1 MASISSPARSSEPA
15 PELPTEVV
23 RATFDELREVR
34 DRLHASHR
42 VARCDLRLALRGLR
56 YGRAP
61 RREPEPPPTGLVLSG
76 DCVCRDLMADVL
88 HVVTTFLTEHGATIT
103 NPPGA
108 VRVHVRK
115 RVHDVLRS
123 YRCARGAQAKPKQAR
138 SNRYGRALPDDEHRA
153 MLAHL
158 VDEAGYSAPLPG
170 GGYLVRRLAERCAV
184 EFGKPVTH
192 YLERVPAM
200 MNTIRRVCSTG
211 ARVNVGTNAAPEY
224 VTWYDAYIDRPL
236 GRRPDTAVTS
246 LSDDRAS
253 LWGSDHVADPS
264 AQSAFAA
271 VEVRGVDLDPDSVV
285 VDTVVTRLSEVSP
298 SARAASLRSALL
310 GLADSGFLSHQRAES
325 LLSDPYGMDLVMS
338 RVQAVIEARGGRVNR
353 G

>member
-1 MASISSPARSSEPA
+1 MSE
-15 PELPTEVV
+15 LSTEVV
-23 RATFDELREVR
+23 RAAFDELREVR
-34 DRLHASHR
+34 EQLHISHQIS
-42 VARCDLRLALRGLR
+42 RCDLRLILRELR
-56 YGRAP
+56 YGQAP
-61 RREPEPPPTGLVLSG
+61 PEEVESHTRLVLSG

-88 HVVTTFLTEHGATIT
+88 HVVTTFLTERGATIT

-108 VRVHVRK
+108 VRIHVRK

-138 SNRYGRALPDDEHRA
+138 GNRYGRALPDEEHRA
-153 MLAHL
+153 LFGHL

-170 GGYLVRRLAERCAV
+170 NGYLMRRLAERCAS
-184 EFGKPVTH
+184 EFDKPVPY

-200 MNTIRRVCSTG
+200 MSTIRRVCSTG
-211 ARVNVGTNAAPEY
+211 ARVNVGTSASPEY

-236 GRRPDTAVTS
+236 GRRPDTTVTS
-246 LSDDRAS
+246 LSEDGAS
-253 LWGSDHVADPS
+253 PWGCDHVADPS

-271 VEVRGVDLDPDSVV
+271 VELRDADPDPDSVV
-285 VDTVVTRLSEVSP
+285 IDTVVTRLSEVSP
-298 SARAASLRSALL
+298 DEREADLRSVLL
-310 GLADSGFLSHQRAES
+310 SLADGGFLPRRRAES
-325 LLSDPYGMDLVMS
+325 LLSDPDGMGDVMS